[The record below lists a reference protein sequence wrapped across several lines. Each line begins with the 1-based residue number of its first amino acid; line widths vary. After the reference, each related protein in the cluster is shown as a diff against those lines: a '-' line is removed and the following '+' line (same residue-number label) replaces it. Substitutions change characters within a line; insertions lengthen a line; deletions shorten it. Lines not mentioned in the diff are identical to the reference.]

1 MPIDKEKTLQMNR
14 EELRRR
20 AEERVNAKRA
30 GLSPS
35 EGEEATKRLVHELE
49 VHHIELE
56 MQNEELRQARDEVET
71 ALKRYADLYDF
82 APVGYCTLDHDW
94 IIHEVNLTGASLLGS
109 DRSGL
114 VGRSFELRVSRED
127 RQAFSAFLGTALD
140 NRQKAS
146 LEVLLDNS
154 DGQSR
159 WVQIEA
165 LWDELGRECR
175 LGIID
180 ITERRRAQEELEEKR
195 RELEEL
201 NKDLEARIATAVD
214 DLRQKDQVLILQ
226 DRQAVMGE
234 MIENIAH
241 QWRQPL
247 NTLGL
252 VVQHLPLAHETG
264 SLSKDFLDENVAMA
278 MKVIQ
283 QMSRTIDD
291 FRGFFRSD
299 KKMTVFHLNEAIS
312 HTLTFVDKS
321 FGNHKIG
328 IAFNPEGDPVINGY
342 PNEYAQVLLNILM
355 NARDVILERHPV
367 DAMITIYA
375 FAEGERSVATIG
387 DNAGGIA
394 EEFIGKLFDPY
405 FTTKGPDKGT
415 GIGLYMSKIII
426 EKNMGGRLTVR
437 NTDSGA
443 EFRIEV

>member
-1 MPIDKEKTLQMNR
+1 MDR

-35 EGEEATKRLVHELE
+35 EGEEATQRLVHELE

-71 ALKRYADLYDF
+71 ALERYADLYDF

-94 IIHEVNLTGASLLGS
+94 IIHEVNLTGATLLGS

-114 VGRSFELRVSRED
+114 IGRSFELHVSSEE
-127 RQAFSAFLGTALD
+127 RQAFSAFLDTALK
-140 NRQKAS
+140 NRRKAS

-154 DGQSR
+154 DGQSC

-165 LWDELGRECR
+165 LWDEFGRECR

-180 ITERRRAQEELEEKR
+180 ITERRRAQNELAEKR

-252 VVQHLPLAHETG
+252 VVQHLPLAYDTG
-264 SLSKDFLDENVAMA
+264 SLSRDFLEENVAMS

-299 KKMTVFHLNEAIS
+299 KEMSVFHLNEAIS
-312 HTLTFVDKS
+312 NSLTFVDKS

-328 IAFNPEGDPVINGY
+328 ITFRHEGDPIINGY

-375 FAEGERSVATIG
+375 FAEGDRSVVTIG